1 MSIIDRSVWNQLSIP
16 WSNIEIRYC
25 STLNNLGPYCAS
37 LFLYLEI
44 QHHVARILADNFLAF
59 SSDDMD
65 VDIDH
70 AVIPSKPSKNLP
82 KDIFDI
88 FEILRD
94 FEAFFP
100 GDYPSSKVSI
110 TLADWYT
117 PKVHKLIDILKEY
130 YTPTFQC
137 IIFVEQRQDALCL
150 ARLLQSIPN
159 LMGHIQ
165 CGYLMG
171 NGTGNEGVLKMA
183 DRLYGDPIKSF
194 RERQINICML
204 SCLVYIPL
212 QLTLYEVIATAVAEE
227 GLDFPVCVSIFLKKI
242 FTYPFLPS
250 CRLAILSFGLISF
263 ITWWDMFSR
272 EVVLG
277 TKPLHL

>member
-1 MSIIDRSVWNQLSIP
+1 MSIIDKSVWDQLNVP

-44 QHHVARILADNFLAF
+44 QHHVERILADNLMAF
-59 SSDDMD
+59 TSDDMD
-65 VDIDH
+65 IDVNIN
-70 AVIPSKPSKNLP
+70 AAPSKPVKNIP

-88 FEILRD
+88 FEILKD

-100 GDYPSSKVSI
+100 DDFPSSQASI

-117 PKVHKLIDILKEY
+117 PKVHTLIDILKEY

-159 LMGHIQ
+159 LTSYIR

-171 NGTGNEGVLKMA
+171 TGANNEGVLKMA
-183 DRLYGDPIKSF
+183 DRLHGDPIKSF
-194 RERQINICML
+194 RERQINICTF
-204 SCLVYIPL
+204 SCLVSTLLHLIPF
-212 QLTLYEVIATAVAEE
+212 TVIATAVAEE
-227 GLDFPVCVSIFLKKI
+227 GLDFPVCV
-242 FTYPFLPS
+242 PFS
-250 CRLAILSFGLISF
+250 
-263 ITWWDMFSR
+263 
-272 EVVLG
+272 
-277 TKPLHL
+277 

>member
-1 MSIIDRSVWNQLSIP
+1 MSIVDKSVWDQLSIP
-16 WSNIEIRYC
+16 WSNIDIRYN

-44 QHHVARILADNFLAF
+44 QHHVARILADNLLAIT
-59 SSDDMD
+59 SDDMD
-65 VDIDH
+65 IDTGN
-70 AVIPSKPSKNLP
+70 VVVPSKPVKNIP
-82 KDIFDI
+82 KDIFNI

-100 GDYPSSKVSI
+100 GDFSSSKVLI

-117 PKVHKLIDILKEY
+117 PKVHKLIDILTEY

-159 LMGHIQ
+159 LMGYIR

-171 NGTGNEGVLKMA
+171 SGASNEGVLKMA

-204 SCLVYIPL
+204 SCLVYILL
-212 QLTLYEVIATAVAEE
+212 QLIPYTVIATAVAEE
-227 GLDFPVCVSIFLKKI
+227 GLDFPVCV
-242 FTYPFLPS
+242 P
-250 CRLAILSFGLISF
+250 IS
-263 ITWWDMFSR
+263 
-272 EVVLG
+272 
-277 TKPLHL
+277 

>member
-1 MSIIDRSVWNQLSIP
+1 M
-16 WSNIEIRYC
+16 
-25 STLNNLGPYCAS
+25 
-37 LFLYLEI
+37 
-44 QHHVARILADNFLAF
+44 ARILADNLLAF
-59 SSDDMD
+59 SSDGMD
-65 VDIDH
+65 VDVDKI
-70 AVIPSKPSKNLP
+70 VVPSKPVKTVP
-82 KDIFDI
+82 EDIYNI

-94 FEAFFP
+94 FDAFFP
-100 GDYPSSKVSI
+100 GDFSSSKLLI

-159 LMGHIQ
+159 LMGQIQ

-171 NGTGNEGVLKMA
+171 NGTNNEGVLKMA

-204 SCLVYIPL
+204 NC
-212 QLTLYEVIATAVAEE
+212 
-227 GLDFPVCVSIFLKKI
+227 FVC
-242 FTYPFLPS
+242 
-250 CRLAILSFGLISF
+250 IL
-263 ITWWDMFSR
+263 
-272 EVVLG
+272 
-277 TKPLHL
+277 